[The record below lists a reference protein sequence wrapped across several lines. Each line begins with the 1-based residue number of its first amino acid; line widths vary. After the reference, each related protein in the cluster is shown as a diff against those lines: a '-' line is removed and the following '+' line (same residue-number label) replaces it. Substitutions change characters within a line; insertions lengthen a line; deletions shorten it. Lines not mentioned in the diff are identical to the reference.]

1 MNILT
6 GVTVLDVTNVLAGPF
21 AGYLLALLGAE
32 TIKIEHP
39 KGGDLAR
46 KLGISPELNKTS
58 MGTSFLAQNANK
70 KSIGINLKM
79 PEGKKIFKKMVKKA
93 DVVLEN
99 FRPDV
104 MDKLGLGYKV
114 LKEIKEDLI
123 YCGISGFGRS
133 GPLAKN
139 PAYDQ
144 IIQGKS
150 GLMDITGTPESG
162 PLRVG
167 APITDTVGGLTAV
180 MSILGAL
187 YFRSKTEKGQMVDVA
202 LLDAILPMMGWSLS
216 NYLIAGEKPVRMGN
230 DNFTAAP
237 SGAFQAKDGL
247 LNISANKD
255 EQWQELCKI
264 LDLEELITDPRFA
277 ERDTRKKN
285 RYELTRILNERLKVK
300 TAAEWEK
307 ILNAHGIPS
316 GTVNT
321 LENAIHQPQ
330 VQHRKL
336 LKEVQDEKLMN
347 ITVCGLAPKF
357 SAISPQDLSFPPRLG
372 EHTEEIMKRLSYEEE
387 TIAEYREKGVIA

>member
-1 MNILT
+1 MDILT
-6 GVTVLDVTNVLAGPF
+6 GITVLDVTNVLAGPF
-21 AGYLLALLGAE
+21 AGYLLSLLGAE

-46 KLGISPELNKTS
+46 KLGASPDMNRRA

-70 KSIGINLKM
+70 KSIGIDLKS
-79 PEGKKIFKKMVKKA
+79 PEGKEIFKRLVKKA

-104 MDKLGLGYKV
+104 MDKLGLGYHV
-114 LKEIKEDLI
+114 LKEIREDII
-123 YCGISGFGRS
+123 YCGISGFGRG

-180 MSILGAL
+180 MAILGAL
-187 YFRSKTEKGQMVDVA
+187 FFRSRTGKGQMIDVA
-202 LLDAILPMMGWSLS
+202 LLDAIIPMMGWILS
-216 NYLIAGEKPVRMGN
+216 NYLIAGQKPVRMGN
-230 DNFTAAP
+230 ENFTAAP
-237 SGAFQAKDGL
+237 SGAFEAKDGL

-255 EQWQELCKI
+255 EQWQELCRI
-264 LDLEELITDPRFA
+264 LGLEELITDPRFA

-285 RYELTRILNERLKVK
+285 RSVLSRILNERLREK
-300 TAAEWEK
+300 TAEEWEE

-316 GTVNT
+316 GTVNSF
-321 LENAIHQPQ
+321 EKAVHQPQ
-330 VQHRKL
+330 VRHRRL
-336 LKEVQDEKLMN
+336 LKEISDEELGG

-357 SAISPQDLSFPPRLG
+357 SAVSHEPMRFPPRLG
-372 EHTEEIMKRLSYEEE
+372 EHTDEIMRGLGYGEE
-387 TIAEYREKGVIA
+387 TIEDYRRRGVIA

>member
-46 KLGISPELNKTS
+46 KLGASPELNNKA

-79 PEGKKIFKKMVKKA
+79 PEGKEIFKKLVKNA

-104 MDKLGLGYKV
+104 MDKLGLGYEV
-114 LKEIKEDLI
+114 LREIKEDII
-123 YCGISGFGRS
+123 YCGISGFGRN

-180 MSILGAL
+180 MAILGAL
-187 YFRSKTEKGQMVDVA
+187 YFRSTTGKGQMIDVA
-202 LLDAILPMMGWSLS
+202 LLDSILPMMGWVLS
-216 NYLIAGEKPVRMGN
+216 NYLIAGQKPVRMGN
-230 DNFTAAP
+230 ENFTAAP

-255 EQWQELCKI
+255 EQWQELCRI
-264 LDLEELITDPRFA
+264 LDLEELVTDPRFA

-285 RYELTRILNERLKVK
+285 RHELSKILNERLKEK
-300 TAAEWEK
+300 TAEEWEA
-307 ILNAHGIPS
+307 ILNARGIPS

-321 LENAIHQPQ
+321 LEKALHQPQ
-330 VQHRKL
+330 ILHRGL
-336 LKEVQDEKLMN
+336 LKKIRDEDLGD

-357 SAISPQDLSFPPRLG
+357 SAISQEPLNAPPTLG
-372 EHTEEIMKRLSYEEE
+372 EHTDEIMRNLGYGDE
-387 TIAEYREKGVIA
+387 TIRDYKRKGVIA

>member
-6 GVTVLDVTNVLAGPF
+6 GITVLDVTNVLAGPF

-46 KLGISPELNKTS
+46 RLGASSPLNEKA

-70 KSIGINLKM
+70 KSIGVNLKM
-79 PEGKKIFKKMVKKA
+79 PEGKEIFKKLVKKA

-104 MDKLGLGYKV
+104 MDKLGLGYET
-114 LKEIKEDLI
+114 LKEINEGII
-123 YCGISGFGRS
+123 YCGISGFGRN

-180 MSILGAL
+180 MAILGAL
-187 YFRSKTEKGQMVDVA
+187 YFRSTTGKGQMIDVA
-202 LLDAILPMMGWSLS
+202 LLDAILPMMGWILS
-216 NYLIAGEKPVRMGN
+216 NYLIAGQKPVRMGN
-230 DNFTAAP
+230 ENFTAAP

-255 EQWQELCKI
+255 EQWQELCRI

-285 RYELTRILNERLKVK
+285 RYELSRILNERLKEK
-300 TAAEWEK
+300 TAEEWEK
-307 ILNAHGIPS
+307 IFNAHGIPS

-321 LENAIHQPQ
+321 LEKALTQPQ
-330 VQHRKL
+330 VKQRDL
-336 LKEVQDEKLMN
+336 LKNIHDETLGD

-357 SAISPQDLSFPPRLG
+357 SAVSQESLSFPPRLG
-372 EHTEEIMKRLSYEEE
+372 EHTDTIMKSLGYGDE
-387 TIAEYREKGVIA
+387 TIADFRRKGVIA